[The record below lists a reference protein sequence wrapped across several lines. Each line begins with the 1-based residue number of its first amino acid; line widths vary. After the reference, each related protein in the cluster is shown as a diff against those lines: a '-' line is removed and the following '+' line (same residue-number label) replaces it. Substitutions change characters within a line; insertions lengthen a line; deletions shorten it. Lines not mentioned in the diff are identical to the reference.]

1 MNTEPGID
9 RSLLRRN
16 GIMSRNKKI
25 AVIAT
30 VILILYSLTGFLA
43 VPYLIQ
49 KLLPEKLG
57 KALQRPVSIQAVR
70 FNPYT
75 LSLSVEGFKVME
87 KSDSKTFLSFHN
99 LFVNVQLSSLSRLG
113 LVIKEITL
121 DKPSIHITRIS
132 DHIFNFSDLLEK
144 SGNGGVSKPSEKK
157 TTPPLLFSIHDI
169 QVVDGK
175 IEVEDQVARK
185 THTISNLSFS
195 LPFISS
201 FKKYHE
207 TDAKPELK
215 VRINDTQLTADV
227 QTKPFTDSMETILN
241 LNMIGIDLPRYF
253 DYLPVH
259 PGFILT
265 RGLLDIRSS
274 ILFLQHKNRPMFLK
288 VSGTITLSDLELVD
302 VDKKPLIKLAKLD
315 LELAPSKV
323 MEKEILLKKITVSKP
338 EIDIQRDASGNINL
352 LTLVPPSG
360 SSVDPEKPPKTEGS
374 AQPSDL
380 LRLSVD
386 NLSVNDAWIRL
397 KDHDV
402 NHATRKADQKPVET
416 ALGPVKL
423 DVTHFSTLPDQ
434 KMDFRI
440 HAQVNGKGDIEA
452 DGRLGISPIS
462 VNGQYAIKDLIFT
475 WIEPYLQ
482 DTLKL
487 AITSGR
493 FSSSGKVT
501 VQTDEKKELQADL
514 ACNASVEDLK
524 TEDKIKGEDFL
535 QLDGLF
541 LNQVDLSYQPT
552 RITAG
557 EIRIQGLTSQMI
569 VHENGELNLKRIL
582 VSKTSPGPESS
593 VKTAEQPSDSPAL
606 PITIN
611 QVALKDIHVKFL
623 DKQIRPDFSSSIK
636 LSEGT
641 IAGLTSENFQKADV
655 SIHGKIDDYAPI
667 EITGKIN
674 PMQDDLFADMEF
686 RLQDMELSPLT
697 PYSGKFIGKTIEK
710 GKLSLDLK
718 YRIEKNTLSAEDKVL
733 FDQLT
738 MGKDMESPDSL
749 NLPVNLVI
757 SILKDRKGQIHLDIP
772 VSGKLDDP
780 EFSLKGVILQTIV
793 NIMEKTAASPFTMIS
808 GIAGGGEELQF
819 IEFLPGDSEVHDPSR
834 LKLDSIITVLYERP
848 SLKLEMTGYV
858 DDQKDREKL
867 KDRMLDQKI
876 KTRKRMALIQDG
888 LSPAPVEQI
897 IVNADEY
904 PVYVKQ
910 VYATEISSSSSE
922 TMSLKNMETQI
933 RNNLVVNDS
942 ELRLLAL
949 NRAKAVKA
957 YILNDK
963 RIEPGRLFLSEAATL
978 GPKQKDQYAAGRVE
992 LSLQ

>member
-1 MNTEPGID
+1 
-9 RSLLRRN
+9 
-16 GIMSRNKKI
+16 MSRNKKI
-25 AVIAT
+25 AIAAALT
-30 VILILYSLTGFLA
+30 LILYSLTGFLA
-43 VPYLIQ
+43 FPYLIQ
-49 KLLPEKLG
+49 KMLPEKLSLVL
-57 KALQRPVSIQAVR
+57 KRPVMIREVK

-75 LSLSVEGFKVME
+75 LTLSMEGFSVAE
-87 KSDSKTFLSFHN
+87 KSSSKTFLFFN
-99 LFVNVQLSSLSRLG
+99 RLLVNVQWSSLFQLA
-113 LVIKEITL
+113 LVVKEVSL
-121 DKPSIHITRIS
+121 DGPMIHISRIS
-132 DHIFNFSDLLEK
+132 DQVFNFSDLLEK
-144 SGNGGVSKPSEKK
+144 PDHQQPAPPAKQTV
-157 TTPPLLFSIHDI
+157 PPLLFSISNI
-169 QVVDGK
+169 QIIGGN
-175 IEVEDQVARK
+175 IEVEDQVAKK
-185 THTISNLSFS
+185 THNISNLSFS
-195 LPFISS
+195 LPFISN
-201 FKKYHE
+201 FEKYHE
-207 TDAKPELK
+207 THTKPGLN
-215 VRINDTQLTADV
+215 VRINDTQLTAHAAI
-227 QTKPFTDSMETILN
+227 KPFTDSMETQLN
-241 LNMIGIDLPRYF
+241 LDIKGIDLHQYF
-253 DYLPVH
+253 GYVPVDL
-259 PGFILT
+259 GFFLT
-265 RGLLDIRSS
+265 KGLLDIRSN
-274 ILFLQHKNRPMFLK
+274 IVYTQQPDKPMFLK
-288 VSGTITLSDLELVD
+288 ISGIIALSDLELVD
-302 VDKKPLIKLAKLD
+302 MDKKPLIKLAKLD

-323 MEKEILLKKITVSKP
+323 LEKEILLKKIAVTKP
-338 EIDIQRDASGNINL
+338 EINIERDASGSINL
-352 LTLVPPSG
+352 LTLAPPSVP
-360 SSVDPEKPPKTEGS
+360 SVDPEKPPEPKES

-380 LRLSVD
+380 LRLFVD
-386 NLSVNDAWIRL
+386 HLSVNEAWVRL
-397 KDHDV
+397 KDLDV
-402 NHATRKADQKPVET
+402 NEAIRKADQKPVET
-416 ALGPVKL
+416 ILGPTKL
-423 DVTHFSTLPDQ
+423 DITHFSTLPDQ

-440 HAQVNGKGDIEA
+440 HTQLNGKGDIEA
-452 DGRLGISPIS
+452 DGELGISPIS
-462 VNGQYAIKDLIFT
+462 VNGQFAIKNLVFT

-482 DTLKL
+482 DIVRL

-501 VQTDEKKELQADL
+501 VKTDEKKEFQAAL
-514 ACNASVEDLK
+514 TCNASVEDLK
-524 TEDKIKGEDFL
+524 TEDKIKGESLL

-541 LNQVDLSYQPT
+541 LNQVDVSYHPT
-552 RITAG
+552 RVTTG

-569 VHENGELNLKRIL
+569 VHENGELNLKQIM
-582 VSKTSPGPESS
+582 VSKTSPGPKSS
-593 VKTAEQPSDSPAL
+593 AKTAEQPSDSPAM

-611 QVALKDIHVKFL
+611 QVALKDIHVRFL
-623 DKQIRPDFSSSIK
+623 DKQIQPDFSSNIK

-674 PMQDDLFADMEF
+674 PLQDTLFADMEF

-697 PYSGKFIGKTIEK
+697 PYSGKFIGKAIEK

-718 YRIEKNTLSAEDKVL
+718 YKIEKNTLSAEDKVL

-749 NLPVNLVI
+749 NLPVNLAI

-772 VSGKLDDP
+772 VSGRLDDP

-808 GIAGGGEELQF
+808 GIAGGGEDLQF

-848 SLKLEMTGYV
+848 GLKLEMTGYV
-858 DDQKDREKL
+858 DDQQDREEL

-897 IVNADEY
+897 QVNADEY
-904 PVYVKQ
+904 QVYLKQ

-922 TMSLKNMETQI
+922 KMSLENMKTQI
-933 RNNLVVNDS
+933 RNSLVVNDS

-957 YILNDK
+957 YILKDK
-963 RIEPGRLFLSEAATL
+963 RIEPGRLFLTEAATL
-978 GPKQKDQYAAGRVE
+978 SPKQKDQYASGRVE